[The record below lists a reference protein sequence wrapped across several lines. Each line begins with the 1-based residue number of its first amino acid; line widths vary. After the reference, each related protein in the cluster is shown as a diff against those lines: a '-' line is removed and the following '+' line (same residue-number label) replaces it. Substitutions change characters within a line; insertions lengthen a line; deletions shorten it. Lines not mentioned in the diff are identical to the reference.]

1 MLEHDLLHD
10 GQPEAG
16 AALLGGEV
24 GIEGASGGRF
34 VHPGPV
40 VRDGQLGPPGLAID
54 ARRQGHRQ
62 SIDFDFFGSSAFDPA
77 QLYSSMPLLNGST
90 VLQQAA
96 NTLTCRVE
104 RGGPVIVSFFG
115 VPSLR
120 RVAAPL
126 IAEDNRLPV
135 ASLLDLAGMKAAVVQ
150 QRAEAKDYID
160 LHALLAA
167 GIDLPMALAA
177 ARIIYGERFN
187 PQLTLKALSYFGDGD
202 LPSLPPGV
210 QERIIVAVKSTDLD
224 RLPMLPGDD
233 GPAGS

>member
-1 MLEHDLLHD
+1 
-10 GQPEAG
+10 
-16 AALLGGEV
+16 
-24 GIEGASGGRF
+24 
-34 VHPGPV
+34 
-40 VRDGQLGPPGLAID
+40 
-54 ARRQGHRQ
+54 
-62 SIDFDFFGSSAFDPA
+62 
-77 QLYSSMPLLNGST
+77 
-90 VLQQAA
+90 
-96 NTLTCRVE
+96 
-104 RGGPVIVSFFG
+104 VSFFG

-167 GIDLPMALAA
+167 GIDLPLALAA